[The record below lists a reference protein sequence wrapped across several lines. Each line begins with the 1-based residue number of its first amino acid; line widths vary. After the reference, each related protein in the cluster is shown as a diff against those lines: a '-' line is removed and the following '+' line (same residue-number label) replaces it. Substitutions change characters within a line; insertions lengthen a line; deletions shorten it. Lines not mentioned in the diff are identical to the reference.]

1 MSTNNGLPF
10 PTDLLEYGSYFIEFC
25 VKYDWFPVTVP
36 SVTSE

>member
-1 MSTNNGLPF
+1 MSMNNVLPF
-10 PTDLLEYGSYFIEFC
+10 STDLLENGSYFIKFF